1 MRDEQRARARIM
13 VVDDEPQNVRYVTDV
28 LQWAGY
34 ETLEGLT
41 DPIEAVSRF
50 SGFNP
55 DLVILDLL
63 MPGLDGFEVME
74 AMQENVSDDVYLP
87 FLILTSDITSESR
100 RRALSGGARDFLTKP
115 MSPTEVRL
123 RVDNLLETRFLYLEC
138 ARQANLLGADSE
150 PVAEAPF
157 VPDEASMELL
167 ERWGASIDA
176 GLPGCEGRSKRI
188 SWLAGMLAE
197 AMDLPGHEIDAI
209 TGAAFLHAL
218 GSRPVV
224 GAGENGA
231 RGLHAEP
238 GLAARLLEGS
248 RIPAL
253 ATARR
258 MLGGLEEHW
267 DGSGGPAGLR
277 GEAIPIE
284 ARIVAVAAAFDDLDV
299 RTGDGENPAEHLAR
313 LSGLRFDPDVVAAL
327 GRTQAVSA

>member
-41 DPIEAVSRF
+41 DPIEAVNHF
-50 SGFNP
+50 IGFKP

-63 MPGLDGFEVME
+63 MPGMDGFEVME
-74 AMQENVSDDVYLP
+74 AMQENVAEDVYLP

-150 PVAEAPF
+150 PVDLA
-157 VPDEASMELL
+157 
-167 ERWGASIDA
+167 
-176 GLPGCEGRSKRI
+176 LPGREGKSKRV
-188 SWLAGMLAE
+188 SWLAGQLAE
-197 AMDLPGHEIDAI
+197 ALGLPSESVAAI
-209 TGAAFLHAL
+209 TGAAFLHSL
-218 GSRPVV
+218 GTRPIAV
-224 GAGENGA
+224 AGENGA
-231 RGLHAEP
+231 RAVHAEP

-253 ATARR
+253 EAARR
-258 MLGGLEEHW
+258 MLEGLEEHW
-267 DGSGGPAGLR
+267 DGSGGPAGRR
-277 GEAIPIE
+277 GEAIPLE
-284 ARIVAVAAAFDDLDV
+284 ARIVAVAVAFDDMDTRV
-299 RTGDGENPAEHLAR
+299 DGENPVDRLAR
-313 LSGLRFDPDVVAAL
+313 LSGVRFDPEVVAAL
-327 GRTQAVSA
+327 GRTQEVGA